1 MAYKYG
7 IDFGTTNSSIG
18 ICFFEDESVHTYI
31 VEMRQKHPVAVLP
44 SIAYLT
50 EEKIYVGDD
59 AKNAFC
65 DIRKNNNGQYI
76 KQIKMMLERKR
87 NNLNYT
93 VGKKTISGDEV
104 IAAFFRKLRI
114 EAEKHVKYLEIEMDG
129 VVLGVPVAFDEVAKD
144 VLRRA
149 LYKAGFYSSEEE
161 AEEKTQFVSE
171 PLAVAIN
178 YGLDLKQDK
187 TVFIF
192 DFGGGTL
199 DVALVN
205 LKQNIENDILH
216 PHEVIAKDRLSKAGE
231 EINRLFFVN
240 LICKKYGK
248 NFICRQFGISEN
260 WSASE
265 LWEWMTQNPVGI
277 QMIDKIEECKCEL
290 SKRAKTEFSFLG
302 GSVVLDKRNF
312 TKDEFEDAIY
322 DILDEIEELVMSCID
337 EAIDKDAIEDEYDVD
352 QVIIAGGSSLIPAVQ
367 EILYNRFNKHFSLK
381 EDKED
386 EVIKRMAKYK
396 NNIDSEV
403 MTSIVRG
410 LARVGY
416 ESDNMIEDVVDCDY
430 GIMDDMSDNMIVILK
445 KGMSLKENRFN
456 KANFEGIYQDIRCED
471 RDAAFI
477 KLRVVQRTPD
487 DLKRLGT
494 ITINELGGFKY
505 RIYMTIDEE
514 CGTLEVNL
522 YDKIKQRWIKIPTKE
537 GIFEIK

>member
-1 MAYKYG
+1 MAYRYG
-7 IDFGTTNSSIG
+7 IDFGTTNSSIA
-18 ICFFEDESVHTYI
+18 ICFYEDESVHTYI

-44 SIAYLT
+44 SIAYIT
-50 EEKIYVGDD
+50 EDKIYVGDD

-65 DIRKNNNGQYI
+65 DAKNDDGQYI

-87 NNLNYT
+87 NNLSYI
-93 VGKKTISGDEV
+93 VGKKTISGEDV
-104 IAAFFRKLRI
+104 IAEFFRKLRI
-114 EAEKHVKYLEIEMDG
+114 EAEKHAKDLEMEMDG

-149 LYKAGFYSSEEE
+149 LYKAGFYSSEKE

-231 EINRLFFVN
+231 EINRLFFINMV
-240 LICKKYGK
+240 CKKYGK
-248 NFICRQFGISEN
+248 NTICRQFGVSEK
-260 WSASE
+260 WTADE

-277 QMIDKIEECKCEL
+277 QMIDKIEESKCEL

-302 GSVVLDKRNF
+302 GSVILEKRNF
-312 TKDEFEDAIY
+312 TRDEFEDAIC
-322 DILDEIEELVMSCID
+322 DILDEIDDLVASCIE
-337 EAIDKDAIEDEYDVD
+337 EAIEKEAIEDEYDVD

-367 EILYNRFNKHFSLK
+367 EILYTRFNKHFSLK

-416 ESDNMIEDVVDCDY
+416 ESNNMLEDVVDCDY
-430 GIMDDMSDNMIVILK
+430 GIWDDEKDNLIVILR
-445 KGMSLKENRFN
+445 KGTPIKDTKFN
-456 KANFEGIYQDIRCED
+456 KATFEGIYRKVKCKDKEASSVDI
-471 RDAAFI
+471 
-477 KLRVVQRTPD
+477 KVYQRTPD
-487 DLKRLGT
+487 SLNKLGT

-505 RIYMTIDEE
+505 RIYMTIDRD
-514 CGTLEVNL
+514 CGILEVIM
-522 YDKIKQRWIKIPTKE
+522 YDTIKQRWIKIPTKE